1 MFTRELEKIATGSS
15 LKNEYRM
22 EVVNLMLSDDDEGKE
37 VVDLMLSDDDEGN
50 EVVDLVLK
58 RPRHDNDD
66 ASYALAR
73 ALQAQDD
80 AEAAASLARR
90 LEAEEA
96 APSDR
101 LGPAHHGAAARPLRL
116 RRGVDCMVRVD
127 NLTRFFAAADL
138 ERATRGVRG
147 FRSFLR
153 RSVVEQGFRTL
164 CRAPLRAE
172 LSSLEPAL
180 DAMEALLEE
189 VHGDDDA
196 RWIQLFVNRYRD
208 GTEDTG
214 RHSHYCRQLTVSVG
228 APRVL
233 RIDGPGVAGGRRD
246 VLMRTGTA
254 VLLDGQFHSVPGDR
268 TVDERFSL
276 NLFYA
281 LASDYERVDP
291 GDPQTQRRGRSLVSA
306 ARWTPAI
313 CAHRDPCRRCGF
325 HHGAG
330 ACVAAPLGPDWNG

>member
-1 MFTRELEKIATGSS
+1 
-15 LKNEYRM
+15 M
-22 EVVNLMLSDDDEGKE
+22 EVLDLVSDDDETKGP
-37 VVDLMLSDDDEGN
+37 
-50 EVVDLVLK
+50 K

-101 LGPAHHGAAARPLRL
+101 LLPLRL

-127 NLTRFFAAADL
+127 DLTRFIAAADL
-138 ERATRGVRG
+138 ARATRGVRG
-147 FRSFLR
+147 FRRFLR
-153 RSVVEQGFRTL
+153 RSVVDQSFGTTL

-180 DAMEALLEE
+180 DAMEALLKEA
-189 VHGDDDA
+189 HGDGDA

-246 VLMRTGTA
+246 VLTRTGTA

-268 TVDERFSL
+268 SADERFSL

-291 GDPQTQRRGRSLVSA
+291 RDPRTQQCSFQPLVWVVPPNFRTLYLGQINQRRFG
-306 ARWTPAI
+306 
-313 CAHRDPCRRCGF
+313 
-325 HHGAG
+325 
-330 ACVAAPLGPDWNG
+330 

>member
-1 MFTRELEKIATGSS
+1 
-15 LKNEYRM
+15 M

-37 VVDLMLSDDDEGN
+37 VVDLMLSDDDEGKD
-50 EVVDLVLK
+50 VVDLVLK
-58 RPRHDNDD
+58 RPRHDN
-66 ASYALAR
+66 
-73 ALQAQDD
+73 QAQDD

-101 LGPAHHGAAARPLRL
+101 LGSAHQGAAAQPLRL

-127 NLTRFFAAADL
+127 DLTRFIAAADL
-138 ERATRGVRG
+138 ARATRGVRG
-147 FRSFLR
+147 FRRFLR
-153 RSVVEQGFRTL
+153 RSVVDQSFGTTL

-180 DAMEALLEE
+180 DAMEALLKEA
-189 VHGDDDA
+189 HGDDDA

-246 VLMRTGTA
+246 VLTRTGTA

-268 TVDERFSL
+268 SADERYSL

-281 LASDYERVDP
+281 LASDYERADP
-291 GDPQTQRRGRSLVSA
+291 GDPRTQRRGRSLVSA
-306 ARWTPAI
+306 ARWAPAI

>member
-1 MFTRELEKIATGSS
+1 M
-15 LKNEYRM
+15 
-22 EVVNLMLSDDDEGKE
+22 VV
-37 VVDLMLSDDDEGN
+37 VVGRGGQCAVHSKKSM
-50 EVVDLVLK
+50 EVVDLVSDDDEAKPVVK

-96 APSDR
+96 APRRELPS
-101 LGPAHHGAAARPLRL
+101 PAPRRGL
-116 RRGVDCMVRVD
+116 RRGVYCMVRVD
-127 NLTRFFAAADL
+127 DLTRFIAAADL

-180 DAMEALLEE
+180 DAMEALLGEA
-189 VHGDDDA
+189 HGDDDA

-228 APRVL
+228 ATRVL

-246 VLMRTGTA
+246 VLTRTGTA

-268 TVDERFSL
+268 SADERFSL

-306 ARWTPAI
+306 ARWAPAI